1 VQDVNFYFD
10 FKVSRN
16 EVYTN
21 NEMTEMLPEK
31 LKSDIMLAQYNS
43 FVEKCILFRTKLG
56 QIDITLASTVLRE
69 LTIHTY
75 LIDQYILKL
84 G

>member
-1 VQDVNFYFD
+1 MQDVNFYFD

-16 EVYTN
+16 EVYTY

-43 FVEKCILFRTKLG
+43 FVEKCILFRTK
-56 QIDITLASTVLRE
+56 
-69 LTIHTY
+69 
-75 LIDQYILKL
+75 
-84 G
+84 

>member
-1 VQDVNFYFD
+1 VPEAVVQDVNFYFD

-16 EVYTN
+16 EVYTY

-43 FVEKCILFRTKLG
+43 FVEKCILFRTK
-56 QIDITLASTVLRE
+56 
-69 LTIHTY
+69 
-75 LIDQYILKL
+75 
-84 G
+84 

>member
-1 VQDVNFYFD
+1 
-10 FKVSRN
+10 
-16 EVYTN
+16 
-21 NEMTEMLPEK
+21 MTDLLPDK

-43 FVEKCILFRTKLG
+43 FVEKSILFRTNLG

-69 LTIHTY
+69 LTIHTF
-75 LIDQYILKL
+75 LIDQYILKI